1 MTMKKEYM
9 VLTHGNL
16 GLLEKHVND
25 ALNHGW
31 NIMGYINFLNGQWV
45 QAITRVK
52 DEEAQGERSVE

>member
-1 MTMKKEYM
+1 M

-16 GLLEKHVND
+16 ELLEKHVNE
-25 ALNHGW
+25 ALDHGW

-52 DEEAQGERSVE
+52 GEETAGERSVE

>member
-1 MTMKKEYM
+1 MKKEYM

-16 GLLEKHVND
+16 ELLEKHVNE
-25 ALNHGW
+25 ALDHGW

-52 DEEAQGERSVE
+52 GQETAGERSVE

>member
-1 MTMKKEYM
+1 MKKEYM

-16 GLLEKHVND
+16 ELLEKHVND
-25 ALNHGW
+25 ALDHGW

-52 DEEAQGERSVE
+52 GQEPQGDRSVE

>member
-1 MTMKKEYM
+1 MKKEYM

-16 GLLEKHVND
+16 GLLEKQVNE
-25 ALNHGW
+25 ALDHGW

-52 DEEAQGERSVE
+52 GQETQGERSVE

>member
-1 MTMKKEYM
+1 MKKEYM

-16 GLLEKHVND
+16 ELLEKHVNE
-25 ALNHGW
+25 ALDHGW

-52 DEEAQGERSVE
+52 DEATQGERSVE